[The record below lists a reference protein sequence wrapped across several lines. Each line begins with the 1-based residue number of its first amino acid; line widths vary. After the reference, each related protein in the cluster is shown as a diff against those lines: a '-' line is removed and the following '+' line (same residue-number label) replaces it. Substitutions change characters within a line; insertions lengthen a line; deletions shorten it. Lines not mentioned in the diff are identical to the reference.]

1 MDSSLNYDSL
11 EWSKLLRHFQ
21 RTWKQGEHV
30 AVVGPTG
37 CGKTTLLSHI
47 LPCRTYVVVLVTKA
61 HDDVLAK
68 QFPGFERIEHWPP
81 AQWQKKILLWPKKD
95 KTIRGTVVKQRDVFR
110 HALDAIFNDRNW
122 CVVFEEQ
129 HYLCKKLGLSIE
141 NEMYLHQGRS
151 SGLSVVNGTQR
162 PAWVPVVT
170 YDSSTHAFVWNTG
183 FEADRKRL
191 ADLGGIQRRSFETNM
206 GNLARHEFIY
216 VDTRAGLAARSE
228 VERN

>member
-1 MDSSLNYDSL
+1 MPTVDGYDNL
-11 EWSKLLRHFQ
+11 EWSRLLRHFQ
-21 RTWKQGEHV
+21 TKWKAGEHV

-37 CGKTTLLSHI
+37 SGKTTLLTRI
-47 LPCRTYVVVLVTKA
+47 LPVRRYVVVLVTKTN
-61 HDDVLAK
+61 DDTFK
-68 QFPGFERIEHWPP
+68 QFKGFERIQQWPP
-81 AQWQKKILLWPKKD
+81 SQWQRQVLLWPKAER
-95 KTIRGTVVKQRDVFR
+95 TIRGTIVKQRDIFR
-110 HALDAIFNDRNW
+110 EALDAIFLDRNW

-129 HYLCKKLGLSIE
+129 HYICKKLGLSVE

-191 ADLGGIQRRSFETNM
+191 ADLGGVDRRRFESNM
-206 GNLARHEFIY
+206 GSLGRHEFIY
-216 VDTRAGLAARSE
+216 VDTREGLAARSI
-228 VERN
+228 VER